1 MVDSKEWDQYIINSN
16 LEAAAITSSNF
27 VSQVQKAFSS
37 IQPQHLNTVTL
48 TGGRNATEHAI
59 LDAFKVRGGNTRN
72 LTVLGF
78 TGANHGHGIAMQQF
92 AHPNMS
98 LSLGWPSLNYP
109 TSSGQDS

>member
-1 MVDSKEWDQYIINSN
+1 MFQMVDNKEWDQYIINSN

-27 VSQVQKAFSS
+27 VSQVQKTFAS
-37 IQPQHLNTVTL
+37 IYPSQLNTLTL

-78 TGANHGHGIAMQQF
+78 TGANHGYGIAM
-92 AHPNMS
+92 
-98 LSLGWPSLNYP
+98 
-109 TSSGQDS
+109 